1 MSKKEGSKTIWIIIA
16 VVLGILIIV
25 GLIFGY
31 GCYYL
36 YRVGTSTN
44 SPAPTAVNT
53 EGWKYY
59 NNARYK
65 FTLNYP
71 NTFSDQESVNGDGV
85 SLTSSSPAI
94 SVNAYGAT
102 NSQNQSLDE
111 YLNAARDDLFKGV
124 EGAEEIAATD
134 TTLGGVSAQERK
146 WQYVN
151 SIDGTQTIMDQ
162 ITALR
167 GENFYTVQMVI
178 AYSDYSEYAPMFD
191 EILKSFKFV

>member
-1 MSKKEGSKTIWIIIA
+1 MAKNNSSKTTLIIIA
-16 VVLGILIIV
+16 VILGILIIG
-25 GLIFGY
+25 GLIFGF

-36 YRVGTSTN
+36 YKVGTSTTP
-44 SPAPTAVNT
+44 SPSTSVNT
-53 EGWKYY
+53 QNWKYY

-94 SVNAYGAT
+94 SVNAYGAF

-111 YLNAARDDLFKGV
+111 YLNAARSDLFKGA
-124 EGAEEIAATD
+124 ESAEEIAAD
-134 TTLGGVSAQERK
+134 ETTLGGLPAQERR
-146 WQYVN
+146 WQYIN
-151 SIDGTQTIMDQ
+151 SIDGSKTIMDQ
-162 ITALR
+162 VTAQK
-167 GENFYTVQMVI
+167 GDTFYTVQMVI
-178 AYSDYSEYAPMFD
+178 GFSSYSEYAPMFD